1 MPYGMHEYQCI
12 KMYHYTTPNQNWK
25 EEYNIDIYYGDNKC
39 YLTDLYN
46 LYKSYKYTL

>member
-1 MPYGMHEYQCI
+1 
-12 KMYHYTTPNQNWK
+12 MYISLYYPTDWK
-25 EEYNIDIYYGDNKC
+25 EEYNIDIYIYYGDNKY